1 MNGRIVNLDVAVHNA
16 MQEQLPLY
24 LAGRLDESSSA
35 KLQQH
40 LQACAL
46 CQEELAWQRK
56 LRSASPPLVDG
67 LDMERAM
74 AKLAPQLAE
83 PPAAAAEPPIA
94 SAKPALPWWRRAA
107 ANEPRWMRWTL
118 AAQCLV
124 IAGLAL
130 MLARPAAPPRYQ
142 LLGAAAPTQAN
153 LVVVFQPGT
162 RESEL
167 RGILQANHARMVG
180 GPTETDAYLLAVP
193 AEQRY
198 DILLR
203 LRTEASIKLAE
214 PLGGSG
220 DGGTQ

>member
-24 LAGRLDESSSA
+24 LSGRLDEAASA

-40 LQACAL
+40 LQSCAL
-46 CQEELAWQRK
+46 CQEELEWQRK
-56 LRSASPPLVDG
+56 LRSASPPLPEG
-67 LDMERAM
+67 LDMERAL
-74 AKLAPQLAE
+74 AKLTPRLQEAADAPAE
-83 PPAAAAEPPIA
+83 P
-94 SAKPALPWWRRAA
+94 PALPWWRRAA
-107 ANEPRWMRWTL
+107 ANEPRWLRWAL
-118 AAQCLV
+118 GAQCLV

-130 MLARPAAPPRYQ
+130 LLVRPASAPRYT
-142 LLGAAAPTQAN
+142 LLGTAGQTQAN

-162 RESEL
+162 REREL
-167 RGILQANHARMVG
+167 RGILQANQARLVG

-193 AEQRY
+193 GDKRDAV
-198 DILLR
+198 LLR

-220 DGGTQ
+220 DGVAP